1 MKEKR
6 KITTQPSGSANTK
19 IKKSVFYDAM
29 EFLTPHVTPR
39 ATSDVPSP
47 PEDNSYD
54 IDAAAPDDHSSTTN
68 ITDET

>member
-6 KITTQPSGSANTK
+6 KITTQPSGSANAK

-29 EFLTPHVTPR
+29 EVLIPHVTPR
-39 ATSDVPSP
+39 ATSDVPPS

-54 IDAAAPDDHSSTTN
+54 IDAADDHSSTTN
-68 ITDET
+68 ITDEI